1 MAGARVGRDLVDE
14 RPSRTRGTWTRGRR
28 ARHGALH
35 RSPRPANS
43 RGGVLHV
50 STRKIV
56 ERRTKE
62 TTIRVEASLGSGLA
76 SVDTT
81 VPFLDLTIKA
91 RGDLRHH
98 IVEDVALTVG
108 QAVAAL
114 VPKGPARYGERTVPM
129 DDALVQAVIDV
140 GGRPFYRGPIPS
152 TFFEHWM
159 RSFCD
164 AGKFTLHIRVL
175 RGEDRHHVVEAA
187 FKALGFSLGQALA
200 DTGSVF
206 STKGSVSLRTKRRIR
221 T

>member
-1 MAGARVGRDLVDE
+1 
-14 RPSRTRGTWTRGRR
+14 
-28 ARHGALH
+28 
-35 RSPRPANS
+35 
-43 RGGVLHV
+43 V
-50 STRKIV
+50 SAVKIV
-56 ERRTKE
+56 ERKTKE
-62 TTIRVEASLGSGLA
+62 TTIRVEASVGTGVA
-76 SVDTT
+76 RVDTT
-81 VPFLDLTIKA
+81 VPFLDHMMTALAKYSGVNLTIKA

-114 VPKGPARYGERTVPM
+114 VPQGAARYGERTVPM
-129 DDALVQAVIDV
+129 DDALVQAVLDI

-187 FKALGFSLGQALA
+187 FKALGFSLAQALT

-206 STKGSVSLRTKRRIR
+206 STKGTVAVKRGKAR
-221 T
+221 

>member
-1 MAGARVGRDLVDE
+1 MSAA
-14 RPSRTRGTWTRGRR
+14 
-28 ARHGALH
+28 
-35 RSPRPANS
+35 
-43 RGGVLHV
+43 
-50 STRKIV
+50 KIV
-56 ERRTKE
+56 ERKTKE
-62 TTIRVEASLGSGLA
+62 TTIRVEASIGTGIA
-76 SVDTT
+76 RVDST
-81 VPFLDLTIKA
+81 VPFLDHMMTALAKYSGLNLTIKA

-114 VPKGPARYGERTVPM
+114 VPRGAARYGERTVPM
-129 DDALVQAVIDV
+129 DDALVQAVLDV

-187 FKALGFSLGQALA
+187 FKALGFSLAQALA

-206 STKGSVSLRTKRRIR
+206 STKGTVAVKRGKAK
-221 T
+221 